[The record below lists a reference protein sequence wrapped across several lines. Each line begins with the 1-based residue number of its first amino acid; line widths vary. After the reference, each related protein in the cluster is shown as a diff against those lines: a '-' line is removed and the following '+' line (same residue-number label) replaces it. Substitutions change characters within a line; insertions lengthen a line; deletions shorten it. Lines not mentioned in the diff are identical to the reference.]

1 MMRTFGQFNGSDVDV
16 ITLFGGG
23 LSAKILTWG
32 AVLQDLRL
40 EGHDAPLVLGFD
52 KFEDY
57 LAHSQYFGASVG
69 RFANRIDKG
78 QFDIDGQRYQVDKN
92 EASGNHLHGGS
103 KGISQQLWNVE
114 HYDERSVLLSIV
126 DDGCVT
132 GYPGNCKITCQYS
145 LKADGVFE
153 VIYTCHSDKRTPANI
168 AHHSYFNLDSSENVF
183 DHEIMIKA
191 DAYLPVSDALIPTGE
206 IKPVEG
212 TDFDFR
218 KMRPIQTADGFIEYD
233 HNFCLSDDRSDCRH
247 VATLQSAKSGVEMRV
262 SSTEPG
268 IQFYTGFGV
277 SPTVNGLLGI
287 PYQSGA
293 GLCLETQVWPDA
305 PNQKAFPNAILQ
317 PGDELV
323 QRTEYTFLKKQAANE
338 IIVTAYC
345 SV

>member
-1 MMRTFGQFNGSDVDV
+1 MMSDFGQFNGSDVKV
-16 ITLFGGG
+16 ITLCGGG
-23 LSAKILTWG
+23 LTAKILNWG

-40 EGHDAPLVLGFD
+40 EGHDSPLVLGFG

-69 RFANRIDKG
+69 RFANRINNG
-78 QFDIDGQRYQVDKN
+78 QFEVDGQRYQVDKN

-103 KGISQQLWNVE
+103 KGISEQLWNIE
-114 HYDERSVLLSIV
+114 HCDESSVLLSIV
-126 DDGCVT
+126 DDGSIM

-145 LKADGVFE
+145 LKSDGVFE
-153 VIYTCHSDKRTPANI
+153 VIYSCQSDKPTPANI
-168 AHHSYFNLDSSENVF
+168 AHHSYFNLDGSENVF
-183 DHEIMIKA
+183 DHDIMIKA

-206 IKPVEG
+206 IKLAAG

-218 KMRPIQTADGFIEYD
+218 KMRSIQTADGFVEYD
-233 HNFCLSDDRSDCRH
+233 HNFCLSDDRVDCRH
-247 VATLQSAKSGVEMRV
+247 VATLQSTKSGVEMKV

-277 SPTVNGLLGI
+277 SPTENGLSGV
-287 PYQSGA
+287 PYQRGA

-317 PGDELV
+317 PGSELV
-323 QRTEYTFLKKQAANE
+323 QRTEYIFSKK
-338 IIVTAYC
+338 
-345 SV
+345 